1 MHPSSLSNMRKLYS
15 KYIAGEFRDSRAQIN
30 TVDVGSCCIGELSKS
45 SYRSIFSDPKFSYL
59 GIDIAPGPGVDLV
72 LKNPYEIPLQDAY
85 ADLVISGQMFEHCEF
100 FWLTFKEM
108 VRILKRDGL
117 LFLIAPSMGG
127 IHRYPVDC
135 YRFYP
140 DGYRALAKWAD
151 CDCVEVWLDRE
162 SSWGDLVGTFRHR
175 PNGVVQSSN
184 APENRAAQAHP
195 RWRTTDRSSA
205 DQPRKIHPLSL

>member
-1 MHPSSLSNMRKLYS
+1 MHPSSLSNMLKLYS
-15 KYIAGEFRDSRAQIN
+15 KYIRGEFMDGRPAIN
-30 TVDVGSCCIGELSKS
+30 VVDVGACCFGELSKS
-45 SYRSIFSDPKFSYL
+45 SYRSVFTDSKFSYL

-72 LKNPYEIPLQDAY
+72 LNNPYEITLQDGY

-100 FWLTFKEM
+100 FWLAFKEM

-117 LFLIAPSMGG
+117 LFLIAPSTGS

-140 DGYRALAKWAD
+140 DGYRALAKWAH

-162 SSWGDLVGTFRHR
+162 SVWGDLVGTFRHSA
-175 PNGVVQSSN
+175 NGVAQSGN
-184 APENRAAQAHP
+184 APENRAVLL
-195 RWRTTDRSSA
+195 RR
-205 DQPRKIHPLSL
+205 LSPEGQR